1 MTRYVALIDG
11 RPGAYGVTVPDL
23 PGAAGAGNTVDEA
36 IASAIDGVRLWV
48 ETVVD
53 DGQEIPAA
61 RPIEV
66 IRKDKDVAAALR
78 EGAVLASVPLIIDA
92 GRTVRINLSLDA
104 GTVEAIDE
112 AANARGL
119 TRSAFLASAAREK
132 ITNEA

>member
-11 RPGAYGVTVPDL
+11 EPGAYGVVIPDL
-23 PGAAGAGNTVDEA
+23 PGAAGAGKTVDEA
-36 IASAIDGVRLWV
+36 VASGIEGVRLWI
-48 ETVVD
+48 EAAIED
-53 DGQEIPAA
+53 SKPIPQA
-61 RPIEV
+61 RAIEEV
-66 IRKDKDVAAALR
+66 RRDRDVAAALR
-78 EGAVLASVPLIIDA
+78 GGAVLASVPLIVDA

-132 ITNEA
+132 IANEA